1 MIIRYDSL
9 VLSFGTGLILLIGFS
24 GCLVQPD
31 LGFVKIPEDEIV
43 ESIPSP
49 PTLEELHAQKSYIA
63 FLPVQY
69 APGLTRYHRTLSH
82 AFVLSVLEEYGNLE
96 VIDNSRVKGALNRTE
111 FRKLKQVIA
120 EEQFRRYEKP
130 LIDGAIQL
138 GKQLGVRY
146 IGLMRVQ
153 TSPVKVSANDWST
166 YISFRIYRV
175 EDPSRIEMNY
185 EFAFVFSESN
195 SLWEDLG
202 IQVRGRF
209 PLSGFILETRG
220 NREYVRLNLGRA
232 NRISVEQECKV
243 FRRIRK
249 IQQQAGNRKKETTEF
264 DLLGKLVVVNV
275 QQDFA
280 WGKIKPEFRGK
291 ISKGD
296 AIRCY

>member
-1 MIIRYDSL
+1 MA
-9 VLSFGTGLILLIGFS
+9 
-24 GCLVQPD
+24 QPD
-31 LGFVKIPEDEIV
+31 LGFVNIPEDEPG

-69 APGLTRYHRTLSH
+69 APALTRYHRTLSN

-96 VIDNSRVKGALNRTE
+96 VIENSRVKGAMNRTE
-111 FRKLKQVIA
+111 FRKLTKLIE
-120 EEQFRRYEKP
+120 EEQFRRFEKP
-130 LIDGAIQL
+130 LIDEAIQL

-153 TSPVKVSANDWST
+153 TSPVKVSSNDWST

-175 EDPSRIEMNY
+175 EDPVRIEMNH

-195 SLWEDLG
+195 SLWEELG
-202 IQVRGRF
+202 TQVRGQF

-220 NREYVRLNLGRA
+220 NREYVRINLGRA
-232 NRISVEQECKV
+232 NRVYLNQVCKV

-249 IQQQAGNRKKETTEF
+249 TQQKDGTRKRITTEF
-264 DLLGKLVVVNV
+264 DLLGKLAVVNV

-280 WGKIKPEFRGK
+280 WGRVEPEFRGK